1 MGSFL
6 HLLAGENK
14 KIWRQKPAVIML
26 IILLGVYLI
35 LSLALIFG
43 DDKMDRSLV
52 KPIGSDFAMQEH
64 ELLYKN
70 GMIITE
76 QDVSTYKNSLES
88 SRRLVESF
96 DKQSS
101 DPNVNNYSASERYDS
116 RKSLQFDE
124 KDYAIKKYRFDNNM
138 FAYEDTDIHFLFCGA
153 SVAIFSTITTV
164 GMLIIGTVSVAGE
177 TSDESIRL
185 LLIRPFKR
193 WKVLTAKFLSVLLY
207 ALFMYAL
214 GLALT
219 FILGGVLFGF
229 DGFNSVLVAS
239 FGRNSAFAAGV
250 IPYTLLKAA
259 LSFAKI
265 VIFISIVFLISSL
278 LKSRALTVG
287 IVMVIY
293 FLASPAFSL
302 LAMLDID
309 FTKYLIFFNLDLN
322 SFLSIEGPAHP
333 ALTFVQ
339 SAVAMAVH
347 FVAFMAISYA
357 VFIKRDVK

>member
-14 KIWRQKPAVIML
+14 KIWRQKPAIIML
-26 IILLGVYLI
+26 VILLGVYLI

-43 DDKMDRSLV
+43 DDNMDRSLV
-52 KPIGSDFAMQEH
+52 KPIGSDFAAQEH

-70 GMIITE
+70 GCIITE
-76 QDVSTYKNSLES
+76 QDISTYKDSIENS
-88 SRRLVESF
+88 RQMVENF
-96 DKQSS
+96 DEQK
-101 DPNVNNYSASERYDS
+101 YSAYERYNL
-116 RKSLQFDE
+116 RKSMQFDE
-124 KDYAIKKYRFDNNM
+124 KHYAIEKYRFDNNT
-138 FAYEDTDIHFLFCGA
+138 FAYEDTSIHSLFCGA
-153 SVAIFSTITTV
+153 SLSIFSTITVV

-177 TSDESIRL
+177 MSDESIRL

-219 FILGGVLFGF
+219 FALGEILFGF

-239 FGRNSAFAAGV
+239 FGRGSAFAAGV

-265 VIFISIVFLISSL
+265 VIFISIVFIISCL

-293 FLASPAFSL
+293 FLASPVFSL

-357 VFIKRDVK
+357 VFIKRDVR